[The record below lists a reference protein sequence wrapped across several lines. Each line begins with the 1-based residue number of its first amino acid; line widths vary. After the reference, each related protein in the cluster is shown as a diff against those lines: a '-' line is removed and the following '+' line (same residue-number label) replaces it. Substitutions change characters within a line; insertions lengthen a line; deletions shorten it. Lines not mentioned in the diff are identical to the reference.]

1 MRNRPLGNESTTS
14 LKNALLKLTSG
25 QTLDREEAAQAMTAI
40 MDGVTTPAQIG
51 ALLAALRVKGET
63 VEEIT
68 GFARVMRERSLQV
81 HTQRQPLLDTCGTGG
96 DTVKTFNIS
105 TAAAFVAAASGVAVA
120 KHGNRSVTSKCGSA
134 DVLESLGVRLD
145 LSPEA
150 VGRCIDAVGI
160 GFLFARN
167 HHPAMKYA
175 AGPRGELGFRTVF
188 NALGP
193 LTNPAGAKRQVIGV
207 YDSALCTPLAH
218 VLGNLGSEHVLVVH
232 GKAGLDEIAT
242 FGETLVAEYRNGSVT
257 TYSLTPE
264 LLGLSPATPADV
276 APGGDA
282 AENAHI
288 LRSVLSGEDRGPR
301 RDIVLANAAAAFYV
315 SGVVETLREGVAK
328 ASETIDSGAAN
339 RTLEALIATSQREA
353 SEEEAIK

>member
-1 MRNRPLGNESTTS
+1 M
-14 LKNALLKLTSG
+14 KNALLKLTSG

-40 MDGVTTPAQIG
+40 MDGAATPAQIG
-51 ALLAALRVKGET
+51 ALLAALRMKGET

-68 GFARVMRERSLQV
+68 GFARVMRERSLRV
-81 HTQRQPLLDTCGTGG
+81 HTSRRPLLDTCGTGG

-105 TAAAFVAAASGVAVA
+105 TTAAFVAAGAGAAVA

-175 AGPRGELGFRTVF
+175 AGPRAELGVRTVF

-193 LTNPAGAKRQVIGV
+193 LTNPANASRQVIGV
-207 YDSALCTPLAH
+207 YDASLCAPLAE
-218 VLGNLGSEHVLVVH
+218 VLGNLGSEHVLIVH

-242 FGETLVAEYRNGSVT
+242 FGETLVAEYRDGAVT
-257 TYSLTPE
+257 TYTVTPE
-264 LLGLSPATPADV
+264 SLGISSAAPADV
-276 APGGDA
+276 ASGNDVD
-282 AENAHI
+282 ENARL
-288 LRSVLSGEDRGPR
+288 LRGVLKGEDLGPR
-301 RDIVLANAAAAFYV
+301 RDIVLVNAAAALYV
-315 SGVVETLREGVAK
+315 AGLAKTLQSGVRT
-328 ASETIDSGAAN
+328 ASETIDSGAALA
-339 RTLEALIATSQREA
+339 TLEALIACTEREA
-353 SEEEAIK
+353 IAEAAAIK

>member
-1 MRNRPLGNESTTS
+1 
-14 LKNALLKLTSG
+14 LKNALVKLTSG
-25 QTLDREEAAQAMTAI
+25 LPLDREEAAQAMTVI
-40 MDGVTTPAQIG
+40 MDGAATQAQIG
-51 ALLAALRVKGET
+51 AMLAALRVKGET

-68 GFARVMRERSLQV
+68 GFARVMRERSLRV
-81 HTQRQPLLDTCGTGG
+81 HTNRRPLLDTCGTGG

-105 TAAAFVAAASGVAVA
+105 TAAAFVAAAAGAGVA

-150 VGRCIDAVGI
+150 VGRCIDTVGI

-175 AGPRGELGFRTVF
+175 AGPRAELGVRTVF

-193 LTNPAGAKRQVIGV
+193 LTNPAGASRQVIGV
-207 YDSALCTPLAH
+207 YDSALCAPLAE

-242 FGETLVAEYRNGSVT
+242 FGETIVAEYRDGVLRT
-257 TYSLTPE
+257 FTLTPE
-264 LLGLSPATPADV
+264 VLGLSAASPESV
-276 APGGDA
+276 APGQDA
-282 AENAHI
+282 AENAVL
-288 LRSVLSGEDRGPR
+288 LRGVLSGHDRGPR
-301 RDIVLANAAAAFYV
+301 RDIVLANAAAALFV
-315 SGVVETLREGVAK
+315 SGIAETLPEGVVK
-328 ASETIDSGAAN
+328 AGQTIDSGAAVA
-339 RTLEALIATSQREA
+339 TLDALIACTLREA
-353 SEEEAIK
+353 PEEEAIK

>member
-1 MRNRPLGNESTTS
+1 M
-14 LKNALLKLTSG
+14 KNALLKLTSG
-25 QTLDREEAAQAMTAI
+25 QTLDREEAAQAMTVI
-40 MDGVTTPAQIG
+40 MDGDATPAQIG

-68 GFARVMRERSLQV
+68 GFARVMRERSLRV
-81 HTQRQPLLDTCGTGG
+81 HTNRRPLIDTCGTGG

-105 TAAAFVAAASGVAVA
+105 TAAAFVAAAAGAGVA

-134 DVLESLGVRLD
+134 DVLETLGVCLD

-150 VGRCIDAVGI
+150 VGRCIDTVGI

-175 AGPRGELGFRTVF
+175 AGPRAELGVRTVF

-193 LTNPAGAKRQVIGV
+193 LTNPARASRQVIGV
-207 YDSALCTPLAH
+207 YDSALCAPLAE

-242 FGETLVAEYRNGSVT
+242 FGETLVAEYRNGT
-257 TYSLTPE
+257 LRTFTLTPE
-264 LLGLSPATPADV
+264 MLGLSEATPADV
-276 APGGDA
+276 AAGCDS
-282 AENAHI
+282 AENAAF
-288 LRSVLSGEDRGPR
+288 LRAVLSGEDRGPR
-301 RDIVLANAAAAFYV
+301 RDIVLANASAALFVA
-315 SGVVETLREGVAK
+315 GIVETLPDGVQK
-328 ASETIDSGAAN
+328 AAETIDSGAAAA
-339 RTLEALIATSQREA
+339 TLDALISCTQNEA
-353 SEEEAIK
+353 SLGAEIK

>member
-1 MRNRPLGNESTTS
+1 

-25 QTLDREEAAQAMTAI
+25 HTLDREEAAQAMTAI
-40 MDGVTTPAQIG
+40 MDGEATPIQIG
-51 ALLAALRVKGET
+51 GFLAALRVKGET

-68 GFARVMRERSLQV
+68 GFARVMRERSLRV
-81 HTQRQPLLDTCGTGG
+81 TTSRQPLLDTCGTGG

-105 TAAAFVAAASGVAVA
+105 TAAAFVAAAAGAAVA

-134 DVLESLGVRLD
+134 DVLEALGVRLD

-150 VGRCIDAVGI
+150 VGRCIDEVGI

-175 AGPRGELGFRTVF
+175 AAPRAELGVRTVF

-193 LTNPAGAKRQVIGV
+193 LTNPANASRQVIGV
-207 YDSALCTPLAH
+207 YDHKLCVPLAK

-242 FGETLVAEYRNGSVT
+242 FGETLVAEYRNGTVKKYT
-257 TYSLTPE
+257 LTPE
-264 LLGLSPATPADV
+264 KLGLIPATPADT
-276 APGGDA
+276 APGDDA
-282 AENAHI
+282 GENAVI
-288 LRSVLSGEDRGPR
+288 LRGVLSGEDRGAR
-301 RDIVLANAAAAFYV
+301 RDIVLANAAAALYV
-315 SGVVETLREGVAK
+315 SGLVETLPRGVIK
-328 ASETIDSGAAN
+328 AAETIDSGAATA
-339 RTLEALIATSQREA
+339 TLNALIACTEREA
-353 SEEEAIK
+353 SQEGAIK

>member
-160 GFLFARN
+160 GFLFA
-167 HHPAMKYA
+167 A
-175 AGPRGELGFRTVF
+175 
-188 NALGP
+188 
-193 LTNPAGAKRQVIGV
+193 
-207 YDSALCTPLAH
+207 C
-218 VLGNLGSEHVLVVH
+218 
-232 GKAGLDEIAT
+232 
-242 FGETLVAEYRNGSVT
+242 
-257 TYSLTPE
+257 
-264 LLGLSPATPADV
+264 
-276 APGGDA
+276 
-282 AENAHI
+282 
-288 LRSVLSGEDRGPR
+288 
-301 RDIVLANAAAAFYV
+301 
-315 SGVVETLREGVAK
+315 
-328 ASETIDSGAAN
+328 
-339 RTLEALIATSQREA
+339 
-353 SEEEAIK
+353 IKK